1 MEGFTIKNSNRF
13 LETGSLRIGESQQG
27 EISRKQNSGLSPSQ
41 ETSFADTLKNA
52 INEVNELQQ
61 TANKKAQELAVG
73 KTDNVADVMI
83 AAEKADIAMRVMV
96 QVRNKVIDAY
106 NEIMRMQV

>member
-1 MEGFTIKNSNRF
+1 MDGFTVSNSNRF
-13 LETGSLRIGESQQG
+13 LETGSLNLNKASQV
-27 EISRKQNSGLSPSQ
+27 ETSPSSSV
-41 ETSFADTLKNA
+41 TGDKSFADTLKNA
-52 INEVNELQQ
+52 ISEVNQMQQ
-61 TANKKAQELAVG
+61 VSNKKMQELSVG

-83 AAEKADIAMRVMV
+83 ASEKADIAMRVMV

>member
-1 MEGFTIKNSNRF
+1 MDGFTISNSNRF
-13 LETGSLRIGESQQG
+13 LESGNLNLNKASQA
-27 EISRKQNSGLSPSQ
+27 ETTPISSNSSVSGDK
-41 ETSFADTLKNA
+41 SFADTLKNA
-52 INEVNELQQ
+52 ISEVNQMQQ
-61 TANKKAQELAVG
+61 VSNKKMQELAVG

-83 AAEKADIAMRVMV
+83 TAEKADIAMRVMV

>member
-1 MEGFTIKNSNRF
+1 MDGFTISNSNRF
-13 LETGSLRIGESQQG
+13 LETGNLKLNQSTQAEVNPSVSSPGV
-27 EISRKQNSGLSPSQ
+27 SGDK
-41 ETSFADTLKNA
+41 SFADTLKDA
-52 INEVNELQQ
+52 ITEVNNLQQ
-61 TANKKAQELAVG
+61 VSNQKMQELAVG

-106 NEIMRMQV
+106 NEIMRMNV